1 MAGRLVVAV
10 LVISA
15 FAAVAIVGWKYLAP
29 TGLTSRAASQ
39 NQVQSPAIAVGLLDV
54 LGASDVAGFE
64 RAIEP
69 RRFRFPQDHGP
80 HLGFRT
86 EWWYVTGLLEGPNA
100 AKYGFQLT
108 FFRLEL
114 SPGLP
119 PAARPQL
126 YLAHF
131 SVTDITRGAFHAF
144 ERTGRADLGSAG
156 ARAAPFEVFLDHWSL
171 RAEGD
176 MWRLHASN
184 GKVALDLEL
193 EARSPIV
200 LQGDE
205 GLSRK
210 GAPRGAASYY
220 YSVPNWTAKGSL
232 YIDTEGAAIGVAG
245 PRQPIPVTGA
255 AWLDREWSTSA
266 LGAGQAGW
274 DWFGLRLDD
283 GRALMYYQLRK
294 RDGSVDPHSSG
305 SILERDG
312 TVRRLRAGEV
322 NLEVTD
328 YWESADGVRYPAR
341 WRIEISGGPEL
352 EVVPWVADQ
361 RWRGTFRYWEG
372 AVRVRGIQQGEDAL
386 GGEGYVELTGYE
398 R

>member
-10 LVISA
+10 LVFSA
-15 FAAVAIVGWKYLAP
+15 FAAVAIAGWKYLAP
-29 TGLTSRAASQ
+29 SGLTSRAGSLKL
-39 NQVQSPAIAVGLLDV
+39 VQSPAIAVELLDV
-54 LGASDVAGFE
+54 LGASDVEGFE
-64 RAIEP
+64 RAIQP

-86 EWWYVTGLLEGPNA
+86 EWWYVTGLLDGPNA
-100 AKYGFQLT
+100 EKYGFQLT
-108 FFRLEL
+108 FFRLEM
-114 SPGLP
+114 SPSLP

-131 SVTDITRGAFHAF
+131 SVTDIARGAFHAF

-156 ARAAPFEVFLDHWSL
+156 ARAEPFEVFLDHWSL

-176 MWRLHASN
+176 AWRLHASN

-210 GAPRGAASYY
+210 GAARGAASYY
-220 YSVPNWTAKGSL
+220 YSVPNWSANGSL
-232 YIDTEGAAIGVAG
+232 RLDAERGASREAE
-245 PRQPIPVTGA
+245 PRQPIQVTGA

-274 DWFGLRLDD
+274 DWFGLRLED

-294 RDGSVDPHSSG
+294 RDGSADPHSSG
-305 SILERDG
+305 SILEQDG
-312 TVRRLRAGEV
+312 TVRRLRAEEV
-322 NLEVTD
+322 NVAVTD
-328 YWESADGVRYPAR
+328 YWVSADGVRYPAR
-341 WRIEISGGPEL
+341 WRIEISGGLEL

-372 AVRVRGIQQGEDAL
+372 AVRVTGMQQGEPTL